1 MFNYDWFHGSALE
14 QQKTEAKLR
23 CALRH
28 FPNLDPEQAGVN
40 EEFLDFKS
48 KLEDRTLIYLR
59 DGFSY
64 EIRGIAEVDTKSHLV
79 FECEPVD
86 EQYKVGAFIVTLPFD
101 EIVRVEVF
109 AVHPTEK
116 PEDLPQITGFRTF
129 PDQGDHKHP
138 DQKTGKPPIPSR

>member
-1 MFNYDWFHGSALE
+1 MFDYDWFHGPAF
-14 QQKTEAKLR
+14 QQQRSEAKRR
-23 CALRH
+23 CTLKR
-28 FPNLDPEQAGVN
+28 FPDADPEKLEAS
-40 EEFLDFKS
+40 EELKEFHS

-64 EIRGIAEVDTKSHLV
+64 EVKGIADVDTKAHLV

-86 EQYKVGAFIVTLPFD
+86 DQYKVGAFIVTVPFD

-116 PEDLPQITGFRTF
+116 PEDMPQITGFRAPAEPHEF
-129 PDQGDHKHP
+129 RHKDVQP
-138 DQKTGKPPIPSR
+138 PKKPKPGR